1 MLRSSHRRASS
12 KCPQVAHCLVELPTS
27 TDSALMSEST
37 KISKGDTERDLPL
50 HLRVLIIEENILEA
64 NVPDLVMIAEKVIL
78 EKEGGNLHHPLLNH
92 LSYQIA
98 DQDRKRQK

>member
-1 MLRSSHRRASS
+1 
-12 KCPQVAHCLVELPTS
+12 
-27 TDSALMSEST
+27 MSEST
-37 KISKGDTERDLPL
+37 KISKGDRERDLPL
-50 HLRVLIIEENILEA
+50 HLRVLTIEENILEA
-64 NVPDLVMIAEKVIL
+64 DVPDLVMITEKVIL

>member
-1 MLRSSHRRASS
+1 
-12 KCPQVAHCLVELPTS
+12 
-27 TDSALMSEST
+27 MSEST

-50 HLRVLIIEENILEA
+50 HLRVLTIEVNILEA
-64 NVPDLVMIAEKVIL
+64 NVPDLVMIAEKVIR